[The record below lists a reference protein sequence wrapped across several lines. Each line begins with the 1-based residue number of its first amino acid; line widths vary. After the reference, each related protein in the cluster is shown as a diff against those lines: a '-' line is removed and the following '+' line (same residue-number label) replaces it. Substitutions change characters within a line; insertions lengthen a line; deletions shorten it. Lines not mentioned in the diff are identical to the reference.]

1 MRAMRPEHS
10 RTPELVIAPRPSAE
24 RIAALE
30 EVARAARDLH
40 GACCALQI
48 LLPEPDT
55 QLGTA
60 WVRETDR
67 MDRALRRLEEVERG

>member
-1 MRAMRPEHS
+1 MATKHTDCTAPEI
-10 RTPELVIAPRPSAE
+10 RLVPLPTAE

-48 LLPEPDT
+48 LLEPAT

-67 MDRALRRLEEVERG
+67 VGRALRRLEEVERD

>member
-1 MRAMRPEHS
+1 MRSES
-10 RTPELVIAPRPSAE
+10 TTPELVIAPLPTAE

-30 EVARAARDLH
+30 RVAEAARDLH

-55 QLGTA
+55 QLGKA
-60 WVRETDR
+60 WVRETDKVG
-67 MDRALRRLEEVERG
+67 RALRRLEEVGDA

>member
-1 MRAMRPEHS
+1 MSES
-10 RTPELVIAPRPSAE
+10 TTPELVIAPLPTAE

-48 LLPEPDT
+48 LLPRADT
-55 QLGTA
+55 QLGKA
-60 WVRETDR
+60 WVRETNK
-67 MDRALRRLEEVERG
+67 MDRALQKLEEVDHG

>member
-1 MRAMRPEHS
+1 MATKHTDCTAPEI
-10 RTPELVIAPRPSAE
+10 RLVPLPTAE

-55 QLGTA
+55 QLGKA